1 MHDAA
6 QAVAALQGAAHLP
19 ELIVWDLDYTLWP
32 FWCALPSRA
41 YQPYLFSCMAP
52 LLPKSARLVSQ
63 AA

>member
-6 QAVAALQGAAHLP
+6 QAVAALTGAAHLP

-32 FWCALPSRA
+32 FWCALP
-41 YQPYLFSCMAP
+41 LELTNHIC
-52 LLPKSARLVSQ
+52 L